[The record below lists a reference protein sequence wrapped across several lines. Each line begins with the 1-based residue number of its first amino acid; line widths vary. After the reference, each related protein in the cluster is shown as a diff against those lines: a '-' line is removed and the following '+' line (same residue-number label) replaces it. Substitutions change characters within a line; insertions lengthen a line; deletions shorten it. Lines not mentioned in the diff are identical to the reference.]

1 MQEELR
7 KKMKLIEAELKN
19 LNEMNYNMEKTM
31 ISIQTE
37 NMRQKNDLVS
47 TRQSLEQNIAQ
58 TKESLLKQ
66 IKILNKEVF
75 EN

>member
-1 MQEELR
+1 
-7 KKMKLIEAELKN
+7 MKLIEAELKN